1 MLAGDEAQQGR
12 RPRRSQVSHRVHSL
26 LLFILCTKTR
36 GGLSLGIT
44 DDPYFV
50 LYNVCVFQNDYRKM
64 YSFSLKKCKAVIK
77 KQEQE
82 GDAPG
87 EDHGLLER
95 GQSPTLTY
103 THPCPECPRPAPPN
117 PKGPE
122 TGQRGKA
129 LCTRQPDPNTPP
141 SHCDLEGSQAH
152 GEKCRVGRVRGQPG
166 PGSAKAISMGLQ
178 LTSDPSVSGSH

>member
-1 MLAGDEAQQGR
+1 MPHSEAWAFREGCWR
-12 RPRRSQVSHRVHSL
+12 GTRPRRSQVSHRVHSL

-64 YSFSLKKCKAVIK
+64 YSFSLKKCKAVMK

-82 GDAPG
+82 GDAQG

-95 GQSPTLTY
+95 GQSPTLTH
-103 THPCPECPRPAPPN
+103 THPCPSARVLLLPTPNGWRPAGEARPCAPSSPTPTRLQATVTRRARKRTERDAELGGSEAGLVLAQPRP
-117 PKGPE
+117 
-122 TGQRGKA
+122 
-129 LCTRQPDPNTPP
+129 
-141 SHCDLEGSQAH
+141 
-152 GEKCRVGRVRGQPG
+152 
-166 PGSAKAISMGLQ
+166 SAW
-178 LTSDPSVSGSH
+178 VSN